1 VAATGRAVLVDARA
15 HARATTGTSV
25 PTNRAATTPST
36 TSTRRTGLRRRRDR
50 PAGGVGGGP
59 PAGGVT
65 GYGVVDGAVLGV
77 CSRWTT
83 AVGGRSAVV
92 DGAPGCA
99 GRVVD
104 AGHREGPGA
113 SARERTQ
120 ARTRP

>member
-36 TSTRRTGLRRRRDR
+36 TSTRTPGLRRRRDR

-65 GYGVVDGAVLGV
+65 GYGVVDGAVIGV

-83 AVGGRSAVV
+83 AVGGRVV
-92 DGAPGCA
+92 GGAPGCA
-99 GRVVD
+99 GR
-104 AGHREGPGA
+104 R
-113 SARERTQ
+113 RR
-120 ARTRP
+120 